1 MEVVNAR
8 VTALGI
14 LPPLALWEPPA
25 GYRGAHGR
33 GARRAYFDERWV
45 DAPVLA
51 RGDLSAEGAVAGPV
65 IVEDEDATTIV
76 PSGWTVSP
84 EAAGSLR
91 LSRGGA

>member
-14 LPPLALWEPPA
+14 MPPLALWEPPA
-25 GYRGAHGR
+25 GRRPAHGR
-33 GARRAYFDERWV
+33 GTRRAYFGERWV

-51 RGDLSAEGAVAGPV
+51 RDDLSAEAAVAGPA
-65 IVEDEDATTIV
+65 ILEDEDATTIV
-76 PSGWTVSP
+76 PPGWTVSP

-91 LSRGGA
+91 LRRGDA